1 MNDSPYACSN
11 FFSERTKDSVVKL
24 ATNLLSSIFAALSAS
39 IMVAVA
45 LPVSADPA
53 VKKAF
58 ETRYPEIK
66 VESVTKSGF
75 GNLWEIYAGGDVI
88 YTDDKV
94 TFLLVG
100 NLIDVKTRENV
111 TEARMRKLTAIKF
124 NELPLEQAVKTV
136 IGNGSRRLAVFS
148 DPYCGY
154 CKRFEPDIL
163 GLKDVT
169 IYTYLYPIIRP
180 ESVPVSKKVWCSKDR
195 VKAWQDLMLRSVD
208 PTAPPTCDN
217 PIDQVVELGRRLRVT
232 GTPTTFFED
241 GERIAGALT
250 RDMIDKKMTAI
261 AAARK

>member
-1 MNDSPYACSN
+1 MNPAP
-11 FFSERTKDSVVKL
+11 R
-24 ATNLLSSIFAALSAS
+24 LLSSLFAALSATLLL
-39 IMVAVA
+39 AAA
-45 LPVSADPA
+45 LPVAADPA

-58 ETRYPEIK
+58 ETRYPDIK
-66 VESVTKSGF
+66 VENITKAGF

-94 TFLLVG
+94 TFLLIG
-100 NLIDVKTRENV
+100 NLIDVKSRENV
-111 TEARMRKLTAIKF
+111 TEARMRKLSAIKF
-124 NELPLEQAVKTV
+124 NELPVEQAIKTV

-169 IYTYLYPIIRP
+169 IYTFLYPIIRP

-195 VKAWQDLMLRSVD
+195 VKAWQDLMLRNTD
-208 PTAPPTCDN
+208 PTAAATCAN
-217 PIDQVVELGRRLRVT
+217 PIDDVVNLGRRLRVT

-241 GERIAGALT
+241 GERVAGALT
-250 RDMIDKKMTAI
+250 RDIIETRFTAI
-261 AAARK
+261 AAAKK

>member
-1 MNDSPYACSN
+1 MN
-11 FFSERTKDSVVKL
+11 SVTRL
-24 ATNLLSSIFAALSAS
+24 PSLLSALLSAMFMLA
-39 IMVAVA
+39 IA
-45 LPVSADPA
+45 LPVAADPA

-66 VESVTKSGF
+66 IENITKAGF

-94 TFLLVG
+94 TFLLIG

-111 TEARMRKLTAIKF
+111 TEARMRKLSAIKF
-124 NELPLEQAVKTV
+124 NELPLEQALKTV

-169 IYTYLYPIIRP
+169 IYTFLYPIIRP
-180 ESVPVSKKVWCSKDR
+180 ESVVVTKKVWCSKDR
-195 VKAWQDLMLRSVD
+195 VKAWQDLMLRNTD
-208 PTAPPTCDN
+208 PTAPQTCDN

-241 GERIAGALT
+241 GERVAGALT
-250 RDMIDKKMTAI
+250 RDIIEKRMVAI
-261 AAARK
+261 AAAKK